1 MRERPRPYNVDEL
14 EERLEE
20 HVDAVLSSRR
30 TALEPARHL
39 AARDRAEQEFVLHWV
54 AAVSKTNP
62 EMGYQV
68 ARYAPDALRQMDL
81 GGTEAWILSAMDGF
95 DKEGLTGGLARI
107 RGLEQFVTDHG
118 KRGRTLML
126 DQIQRVLEGLVHGLG
141 GRALKLE
148 PGSETYTD
156 TETLYL
162 PPMLRRFD
170 RKRRN
175 FDLYKAM
182 VVHLWAQYRY
192 GTWQA
197 LRGFDWGRFPD
208 REHALAL
215 FHRLETLRLDAR
227 TAEDLPGVGRLQQ
240 SLRLNDEPVP
250 NAWRR
255 AGLELALPGATV
267 QESLRW
273 LDHLIEGPVWA
284 PCCYQGVLRPEKVD
298 LVWQARV
305 KREKKEFRQA
315 LGALRE
321 EEGAAARPSAEFK
334 LMQTETTMADS
345 PPPVLR
351 FDGQPVALPAEVVD
365 LMSSIHQDLG
375 EIPDE
380 YLTPAGQGE
389 YDARARTRSAEDVW
403 KGTYHEEGAYHYREW
418 DYVRGSYRKDW
429 CVLREREVRPQFDG
443 FARRTLAKHYGLAQS
458 LCRTF
463 EMIRGAPGV
472 LRGEPDGDDVDLDAL
487 VRAVSDAHSGREMT
501 QRVFTRQARNERSI
515 AVMFMVDMS
524 GSTKGWVNDVERESL
539 ILLCEALQRLQDQY
553 AIYGFSGITRKRC
566 ELFGIKRF
574 DEPYDETVAARI
586 SGILPQDYT
595 RMGVAIRHLSGQ
607 LQQVEAR
614 SKLLV
619 TLSDGRPED
628 YTDYR
633 GEYGI
638 EDTCHAL
645 YEARRNGIH
654 PFCIT
659 IDEQGQEYL
668 PHMYGP
674 ANYVVVSDVRR
685 LPAQVSH
692 IYRRLT
698 T

>member
-1 MRERPRPYNVDEL
+1 MSRPYSAEEL

-20 HVDAVLSSRR
+20 HIDAALSSRR
-30 TALEPARHL
+30 TAQDPAQRLSAHS
-39 AARDRAEQEFVLHWV
+39 RADQEFVLHWV
-54 AAVSKTNP
+54 AAVSKTNS

-68 ARYAPDALRQMDL
+68 ARHASDALRQLDL
-81 GGTEAWILSAMDGF
+81 EATEAWILSAMDGF
-95 DKEGLTGGLARI
+95 DREGLTVGIARI
-107 RGLEQFVTDHG
+107 RDLEQFVSDHRE
-118 KRGRTLML
+118 RGHTLAL
-126 DQIQRVLEGLVHGLG
+126 DQVHRVLEGLVHGLS

-148 PGSETYTD
+148 AGERVYTD

-162 PPMLRRFD
+162 PAILRRFD
-170 RKRRN
+170 SERAN

-182 VVHLWAQYRY
+182 VAHLWAQCWY
-192 GTWQA
+192 GTWRD
-197 LRGFDWGRFPD
+197 LRGFEWERFPD
-208 REHALAL
+208 PERAITL

-227 TAEDLPGVGRLQQ
+227 IAADLPGVGRLQQ
-240 SLRLNDEPVP
+240 SLRLRLEDEPVP
-250 NAWRR
+250 DSWR
-255 AGLELALPGATV
+255 AANEVLSAPEATARD
-267 QESLRW
+267 SLYWVDR
-273 LDHLIEGPVWA
+273 LIESPLPA
-284 PCCYQGVLRPEKVD
+284 PCCYQGVLRPEAVD
-298 LVWQARV
+298 AILQLRLD
-305 KREKKEFRQA
+305 REKEEFRQA
-315 LGALRE
+315 LAVLQEEAGDTAQPSGTFALTPGE
-321 EEGAAARPSAEFK
+321 PAMQDHPPMTLQFDDRPVEPP
-334 LMQTETTMADS
+334 AD
-345 PPPVLR
+345 VTR
-351 FDGQPVALPAEVVD
+351 

-380 YLTPAGQGE
+380 YLVPAGPGE
-389 YDARARTRSAEDVW
+389 YDARARVQSAEDVW

-429 CVLREREVRPQFDG
+429 CVLREREVHPKFDG
-443 FARRTLAKHYGLAQS
+443 FAQRTLKKYHGLAQS

-463 EMIRGAPGV
+463 EVIRGAPGV
-472 LRGEPDGDDVDLDAL
+472 LRGEPYGEDVDLDAL
-487 VRAVSDAHSGREMT
+487 VRAVAEARAGREMT
-501 QRVFTRQARNERSI
+501 QRVFTRQARNERNI

-524 GSTKGWVNDVERESL
+524 GSTKGWVNEVEREAL

-566 ELFGIKRF
+566 ELFSIKRF
-574 DEPYDETVAARI
+574 DESYDETVAARI

-595 RMGVAIRHLSGQ
+595 RMGVAIRHLSEQ

-614 SKLLV
+614 SRLLI

-638 EDTCHAL
+638 EDTRHAL
-645 YEARRNGIH
+645 FEARRSGIH

-659 IDEQGQEYL
+659 IDEEGREYL

-674 ANYVVVSDVRR
+674 ANYAVVSDIRR
-685 LPAQVSH
+685 LPSQVSD